1 MADAWNDYYTEENL
15 KKIQKIELC
24 SLDVLE
30 EICKKLNIRFF
41 LYGGSLLGAIKYQ
54 GFVPWDDDLDIAML
68 RADYEK
74 FIREG
79 PKLLPENYEIQH
91 PKTNK
96 RTPYHYIKFR
106 RTDTALVEYRNHK
119 IKMNHGVYFDIY
131 PIDNLPDDYT
141 AYMQQKLAYDKWVL
155 LFLIRQNYRPDKKPA
170 SGKEG
175 LLICI
180 RFFQSVLARLLP
192 LRYVMRKID
201 GISTRYNSQTTI
213 NQGNLT
219 FPKLGNF
226 FNGTDFQEAQ
236 FENRTVYIPSGYQIN
251 LRNRYGD
258 INRLP
263 PVEKRVGHKPF
274 ILDLGDEK

>member
-131 PIDNLPDDYT
+131 PIAKAVFKVADLRGR
-141 AYMQQKLAYDKWVL
+141 KLHIKYGERD
-155 LFLIRQNYRPDKKPA
+155 
-170 SGKEG
+170 
-175 LLICI
+175 LLI
-180 RFFQSVLARLLP
+180 SA
-192 LRYVMRKID
+192 
-201 GISTRYNSQTTI
+201 
-213 NQGNLT
+213 
-219 FPKLGNF
+219 KLGNLLHLSATDDRGRIKGGLYLQYACRLLSACRIQKARKLVKALF
-226 FNGTDFQEAQ
+226 ARAYITCGACNADEDGSFIFNRSFHTFPFQ
-236 FENRTVYIPSGYQIN
+236 
-251 LRNRYGD
+251 
-258 INRLP
+258 
-263 PVEKRVGHKPF
+263 K
-274 ILDLGDEK
+274 